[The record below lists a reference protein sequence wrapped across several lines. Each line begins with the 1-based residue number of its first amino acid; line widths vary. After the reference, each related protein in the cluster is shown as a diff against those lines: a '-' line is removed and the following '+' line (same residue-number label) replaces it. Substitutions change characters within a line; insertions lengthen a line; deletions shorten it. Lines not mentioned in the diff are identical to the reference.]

1 MSLTV
6 RVLFVV
12 TLLLEYCNSIWI
24 FSDRTEDEEAL

>member
-6 RVLFVV
+6 RVLLIA

-24 FSDRTEDEEAL
+24 FPDRTEDEEAL

>member
-6 RVLFVV
+6 RVLFV
-12 TLLLEYCNSIWI
+12 EYCNSIWI